1 MGYTKM
7 ENNRKPSQNRRYLA
21 SLGTLNINLLHHRK
35 PWVVAWWS
43 AAFPGFG
50 HLQLGIHVKGFILV
64 LWELLVNMQSRIN
77 ESMVYAFT
85 GQFDLS
91 KAVLN
96 KRWLLMYIAVYVYAI
111 WDSYRTTVEL
121 NKEYVL
127 AAREGAPINP
137 FQMNT
142 IALNFLDKRSP
153 WLSTVWSLLMPGLGQ
168 LYVHRIPIG
177 FFVLGAWMVIT
188 YYSHFMEMLLF
199 TINGSAGSFTGMLD
213 PQWSL
218 FLPSIYC
225 FSAYDAY
232 MHAVENNQIYN
243 RCQQQWL
250 EQNYTSLQLD
260 LDFNR
265 RR

>member
-1 MGYTKM
+1 M
-7 ENNRKPSQNRRYLA
+7 EKHRKASQYRRYLA
-21 SLGTLNINLLHHRK
+21 VVGTLNVNFLHLRK

-50 HLQLGIHVKGFILV
+50 HLQLGINIKGFILI
-64 LWELLVNMQSRIN
+64 LWELLVNMLSRIN
-77 ESMVYAFT
+77 ESMVYAFN
-85 GQFDLS
+85 GQFELS

-142 IALNFLDKRSP
+142 IALNHLDKRSP
-153 WLSTVWSLLMPGLGQ
+153 WLSAVWSLLMPGLGQ
-168 LYVHRIPIG
+168 LHIHRIPIG
-177 FFVLGAWMVIT
+177 FFVLGAWMIIA
-188 YYSHFMEMLLF
+188 YYSHFMEVLLL
-199 TINGSAGSFTGMLD
+199 TINGGLGNTVGMLD
-213 PQWSL
+213 PQWLL
-218 FLPSIYC
+218 FLPSMYC

-232 MHAVENNQIYN
+232 THAVESNQIYN

-250 EQNYTSLQLD
+250 EKNYDGLQLD
-260 LDFNR
+260 LSINR
-265 RR
+265 GRL